1 MTYKEFMP
9 HWKKQD
15 KCFEDEQVEMID
27 SLHGHKIMKNG
38 KPVIKAWPHDK
49 STEQIDYENWLEK
62 VVNPDTKEYYPARN
76 KEGNPIKGTGAKHT
90 ITQIIRLKRK
100 DGKEFLYSLG
110 ECLGY
115 DALGNVVGLTCAKP
129 EMWIKTLFNY
139 ERRYDERTNSTKV
152 QTVGTLGTED
162 VYETPFNEKNLK
174 ELVSLRA
181 NDSDIMFII
190 KDERNAKATEVRK
203 DVNINKTLEL
213 FLKPFPYLA
222 NAEYITPQQRAQL
235 RQIAIDE
242 GIIAP
247 NTPLAPQDTDTPP
260 PKGTYT

>member
-15 KCFEDEQVEMID
+15 QIFEDEQVEMID

-152 QTVGTLGTED
+152 QTV
-162 VYETPFNEKNLK
+162 YETPFNEKNLK

>member
-1 MTYKEFMP
+1 MTYQEFMP

-15 KCFEDEQVEMID
+15 QCFEDEKVEMID

-49 STEQIDYENWLEK
+49 PTAQIVYEDEWLKK
-62 VVNPDTKEYYPARN
+62 VVNPDTNEFYPARN
-76 KEGNPIKGTGAKHT
+76 KDGSAIKGTGAKH
-90 ITQIIRLKRK
+90 IVTQIIRLRRK
-100 DGKEFLYSLG
+100 DGSEYLYSLG
-110 ECLGY
+110 ECRGY

-129 EMWIKTLFNY
+129 EMWTRTLFNY

-152 QTVGTLGTED
+152 QTIGTLGTED

-174 ELVSLRA
+174 ELVSLSA

-213 FLKPFPYLA
+213 FQKPFQYLA

-247 NTPLAPQDTDTPP
+247 STPLERTDTAPP
-260 PKGTYT
+260 NGTYS